1 MAGWKNNRIEDSF
14 WSSSEKKKK
23 KTRDD
28 ILSRDIALDRS
39 AIVARIIFR
48 KLDRAK
54 PKIDFQSEPRFV
66 YERGMELKGG
76 RGGDGRGF
84 IPAIIFKI

>member
-1 MAGWKNNRIEDSF
+1 MK
-14 WSSSEKKKK
+14 KKKK

-66 YERGMELKGG
+66 YERGMELKG
-76 RGGDGRGF
+76 RGEGMGAVSFAFPRY
-84 IPAIIFKI
+84 I

>member
-28 ILSRDIALDRS
+28 ILSRDIALDR
-39 AIVARIIFR
+39 ARSLRGLFFANWTEPSLKLIFR
-48 KLDRAK
+48 ASLDL
-54 PKIDFQSEPRFV
+54 FTNE
-66 YERGMELKGG
+66 GWN
-76 RGGDGRGF
+76 
-84 IPAIIFKI
+84 